1 MSLLFFFQV
10 LRQLVDK
17 IAASQLSPS
26 VPNFADLEAKR
37 KKISALAS
45 TMI

>member
-1 MSLLFFFQV
+1 LSFRQV

-17 IAASQLSPS
+17 IASSQLSS
-26 VPNFADLEAKR
+26 STPNFADLEAKR

-45 TMI
+45 SMI